1 MNNSIK
7 IISIGVFVVGLAGV
21 GISSHQ
27 SAATAITGGEVPA
40 CNADVV
46 KEVVLRD
53 AVAAKVDKLKNINSI
68 FEGGGAFKEKIRALA
83 NSWEPHFEAIVQTSY
98 DSVNGFRYCE
108 AEAVEKAPPQQPP
121 AELASLVQELPKET
135 QQTILAKLI
144 NYGLV
149 SALSTR
155 KFLSRRVSYK
165 IGLTQDNPSQVYV
178 WWQCDE

>member
-1 MNNSIK
+1 MNNSVK
-7 IISIGVFVVGLAGV
+7 IISAGLFLVGLVGV

-27 SAATAITGGEVPA
+27 SAATAITGGEIPA

-46 KEVVLRD
+46 KEVVMRD
-53 AVAAKVDKLKNINSI
+53 AVAAKANNLKNLESI
-68 FEGGGAFKEKIRALA
+68 LPEGAFREKILALA
-83 NSWEPHFEAIVQTSY
+83 NSWQPHLEAIVQTSY

-149 SALSTR
+149 SALSTQN
-155 KFLSRRVSYK
+155 LCARRVSYK
-165 IGLTQDNPSQVYV
+165 VGLTQDNPPQVYV
-178 WWQCDE
+178 WWQCEE